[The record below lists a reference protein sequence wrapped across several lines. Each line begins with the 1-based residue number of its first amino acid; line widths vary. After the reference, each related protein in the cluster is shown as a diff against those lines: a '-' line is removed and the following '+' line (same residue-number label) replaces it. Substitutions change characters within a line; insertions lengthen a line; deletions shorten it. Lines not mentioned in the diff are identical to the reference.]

1 LGYALYAP
9 AFPDPARPVNLAR
22 FIFLN
27 SKSKEFYGDWDG
39 IAHAA
44 VGSLR
49 AEAGRAPHD
58 RALTELVGEL
68 SLRSPEF
75 RVRWAAHDV
84 DYYRS
89 GTQPFRHPLVGDLS
103 LDYDVLEL
111 PADPGLTIVAYTA
124 EAGSPAQQ
132 GLDLLAS
139 WTSTPDQAPAAIV
152 DTDP

>member
-1 LGYALYAP
+1 
-9 AFPDPARPVNLAR
+9 
-22 FIFLN
+22 
-27 SKSKEFYGDWDG
+27 
-39 IAHAA
+39 

-111 PADPGLTIVAYTA
+111 PA